1 MGRSRYKI
9 HEDHNPYFM
18 TSSVIEGIP
27 LFKDPVIA
35 RIILD
40 ALVFLQKERE
50 VELNAYVI
58 MENHIHFIAKGDQL
72 AKHVQNLKSYTAHQI
87 VEYLE
92 KKNDSLELRK
102 LKRSKQSYKI
112 ESVYQ
117 IWQEGFHPKQLFT
130 VRMFAQKLEYI
141 HFNPV
146 KRGYVDEPVHW
157 RYSSARNY
165 LGTAGLIPVT
175 IFGG

>member
-1 MGRSRYKI
+1 
-9 HEDHNPYFM
+9 M

-35 RIILD
+35 KIILD
-40 ALVFLQKERE
+40 ALVFIQKEKK
-50 VELNAYVI
+50 VELYAYVI
-58 MENHIHFIAKGDQL
+58 MENHTHFIAKGDQL
-72 AKHVQNLKSYTAHQI
+72 AEHVRNLKSYTAHQI
-87 VEYLE
+87 VKYLE
-92 KKNDSLELRK
+92 KKNNSLDLKK
-102 LKRSKQSYKI
+102 LKRAKQSYKT

-130 VRMFAQKLEYI
+130 VKMFAQKLEYI

-146 KRGYVDEPVHW
+146 KRGYVDDPTHW

-165 LGTAGLIPVT
+165 MRKGGLIPIT
-175 IFGG
+175 IFGE